1 MDTAAAWFKLT
12 REEGTDAAEVADV
25 DGIAGTTDSPVA
37 PGAPARNGVSS

>member
-12 REEGTDAAEVADV
+12 REEGTDAAEVAEV
-25 DGIAGTTDSPVA
+25 DGTTDSPAA